1 MIDVLVCDD
10 DRRTRE
16 ALRAALSVVPGVRR
30 VGVAGSGEEVLARWP
45 RERPDLTLLDLRM
58 PGLGG
63 LGAARVLQDR
73 HPEAAVLLLVDRH
86 DTEGVE
92 AALAAD
98 VRGTLLKDMGPA
110 DLAAAVAQS
119 TAPVAVPAP
128 RVQDL
133 EPVLVGAAG
142 APTST
147 TDTVRGTRPPA
158 AAHRPGSAA
167 APSTP
172 LHSSAVD
179 GSGPGRAPRAAGG
192 SGSRPAGGRPEVPD
206 AVAVAAGTLEPGP
219 GRAGPG
225 PAALE
230 RGGRVAGLT
239 EREVQVLIG
248 MADGKSNAEI
258 GRDLYLSEDTV
269 KTHARRLFRK
279 LEASDRAQAVAVGF
293 RLGLVR

>member
-10 DRRTRE
+10 DRRMRE

-30 VGVAGSGEEVLARWP
+30 VGVAASGEEVLARWP

-63 LGAARVLQDR
+63 LGAARVLQNR

-86 DTEGVE
+86 DAEGGE

-110 DLAAAVAQS
+110 DLAAAVAQG
-119 TAPVAVPAP
+119 TAPVAVPSP
-128 RVQDL
+128 RLQDL
-133 EPVLVGAAG
+133 EPALVGAAAG
-142 APTST
+142 ARASVNGSR
-147 TDTVRGTRPPA
+147 TVRPVDG
-158 AAHRPGSAA
+158 AHRPGSAV
-167 APSTP
+167 PPMGPQHT
-172 LHSSAVD
+172 SAN
-179 GSGPGRAPRAAGG
+179 GSGAGR
-192 SGSRPAGGRPEVPD
+192 SSRPGGTGPSRPSNGAPEVPD

-230 RGGRVAGLT
+230 RPNRVAGLT
-239 EREVQVLIG
+239 EREVQVLLG